1 MLNLFFFLLIKL
13 FTFYYSWV
21 IATTFYSFKQLN
33 ILINTHICLNF
44 ISLSVICI
52 WQSKTFFS
60 IRIRYQ
66 TKIKIIE
73 EFLIVWLVRA
83 NICSMPLI
91 GIWKIFILFTNLI
104 NPSEWCKRVINIS
117 FCTDFHV
124 LLFEKKKI
132 SRQIYDKL
140 N

>member
-21 IATTFYSFKQLN
+21 ITTTFYSFKQLN

-60 IRIRYQ
+60 IGIWYQ
-66 TKIKIIE
+66 TKIKIIKQ
-73 EFLIVWLVRA
+73 FLNVWLIRA
-83 NICSMPLI
+83 NVYSMPLI
-91 GIWKIFILFTNLI
+91 GIGKIFILITNLK
-104 NPSEWCKRVINIS
+104 NPSEWCESVINIS
-117 FCTDFHV
+117 FCTDIHV